1 MNRLAYE
8 IYGSISRLGKVG
20 RGIEKQHID
29 TVSGFG
35 PPSVTVKQ
43 SFEPETE
50 VKRQSFCLLL
60 LLVAVERVWYLRL

>member
-1 MNRLAYE
+1 MAYE

-50 VKRQSFCLLL
+50 VKRQTFCLLL
-60 LLVAVERVWYLRL
+60 

>member
-1 MNRLAYE
+1 MAYE
-8 IYGSISRLGKVG
+8 IYGAVSRLGKVG

-35 PPSVTVKQ
+35 PPSVTVRQ

-50 VKRQSFCLLL
+50 VKRQSLCLLSE
-60 LLVAVERVWYLRL
+60 LVAVERVWNMQI